1 MVKCLAL
8 IGASNEDLMMVK
20 CLELYLVICLVSHL
34 GLMLEH
40 KQAPYMDTLMV
51 LMIEILWAYLLMIHW
66 DILMVKCL
74 ATIKESN

>member
-51 LMIEILWAYLLMIHW
+51 LMIEIL
-66 DILMVKCL
+66 
-74 ATIKESN
+74 